1 MYPCG
6 RLFHAYTFRHF
17 IGFLTFSCVA
27 GQSIKRSLA
36 TRLAFDETMEEPQS
50 TRKISKLDSDFSFQ
64 AGAGSGLRR
73 FTSENIDSVSKLQR
87 DHQELRARTKQMEAE
102 LAGERAKVASTES
115 RARNLELERERD
127 RAAQLPV
134 RADRRVRRVP
144 EPQIELFHLP
154 DYDPQDVSE
163 PPDTSDTWYDYLE
176 LPLPAEASDWTKPPL
191 DSITPQLVL
200 ELYA

>member
-1 MYPCG
+1 
-6 RLFHAYTFRHF
+6 
-17 IGFLTFSCVA
+17 
-27 GQSIKRSLA
+27 
-36 TRLAFDETMEEPQS
+36 MEEPQS

-127 RAAQLPV
+127 RAAP
-134 RADRRVRRVP
+134 DRR
-144 EPQIELFHLP
+144 
-154 DYDPQDVSE
+154 
-163 PPDTSDTWYDYLE
+163 
-176 LPLPAEASDWTKPPL
+176 PPL
-191 DSITPQLVL
+191 VALRSRGR
-200 ELYA
+200 

>member
-6 RLFHAYTFRHF
+6 RLFHAHTFRHF

-127 RAAQLPV
+127 RVEWERARAA
-134 RADRRVRRVP
+134 
-144 EPQIELFHLP
+144 
-154 DYDPQDVSE
+154 
-163 PPDTSDTWYDYLE
+163 LE
-176 LPLPAEASDWTKPPL
+176 REK
-191 DSITPQLVL
+191 
-200 ELYA
+200 